1 MCNLG
6 IFTTLAYSSPGVL
19 RVEGIFRNL
28 SNMYDGL
35 FSTEPC
41 VILVF
46 SELVAHSKPYQI
58 SLMESFIHNLV

>member
-6 IFTTLAYSSPGVL
+6 IFTILVYSGPGVL
-19 RVEGIFRNL
+19 RAEGIFRIL

-35 FSTEPC
+35 FSTELC

-46 SELVAHSKPYQI
+46 SELEAHSKPYQI
-58 SLMESFIHNLV
+58 SLMESFIHNLM